1 MTSAVQIAPEEKYL
15 ELIFDIG
22 TIFKAEDRNERMV
35 KYLIVI
41 KEKSRQWFLHNQ
53 ISGGNHKQYPNQK
66 GRTNKLIFFSDISM

>member
-35 KYLIVI
+35 KYLIVM
-41 KEKSRQWFLHNQ
+41 KGTKQAKVFTQSNLRWKS
-53 ISGGNHKQYPNQK
+53 
-66 GRTNKLIFFSDISM
+66 